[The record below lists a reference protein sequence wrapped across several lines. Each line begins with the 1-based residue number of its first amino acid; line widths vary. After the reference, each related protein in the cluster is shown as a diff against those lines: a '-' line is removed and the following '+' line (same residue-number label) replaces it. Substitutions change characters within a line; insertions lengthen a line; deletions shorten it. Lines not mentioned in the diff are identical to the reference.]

1 MQATYTFD
9 ENIVSDL
16 HKDAYGFRPSQ
27 SFWEYWDEA
36 NDARKQRIWD
46 DLLDALDREME
57 YQRQREA
64 EAIVDFNRRIEMLM
78 SMGAKD
84 YEMAIKWLHDA
95 HDTNGDDEYLEYTLG
110 LPFGHI
116 RKAREATK

>member
-16 HKDAYGFRPSQ
+16 HKDAFGFRPSQ

-64 EAIVDFNRRIEMLM
+64 EAVEDFDEMLDRLYRA
-78 SMGAKD
+78 GAKD
-84 YEMAIKWLHDA
+84 FTMAIKWAHDA
-95 HDTNGDDEYLEYTLG
+95 HETNGDDEYLEYTLG
-110 LPFGHI
+110 LPFNHI

>member
-110 LPFGHI
+110 LPFNHI